1 MFPVTDKSKTIVEGL
16 LQALHEKQVTL
27 LTNTVVTKL
36 LHDGTQIQGVR
47 TEFEEFTAP
56 CVILTTGG
64 RTYPFDWSNWRRL
77 QNGQKVGHTITPL
90 YPTESPLISEETFI
104 KERTLQGI
112 SLQDIALSVLDSTGK
127 PLSLIPWI
135 SCSRISGFRVQLHCA
150 ALLLSIKN

>member
-36 LHDGTQIQGVR
+36 LHDETQIQGVR

-64 RTYPFDWSNWRRL
+64 RTYP
-77 QNGQKVGHTITPL
+77 
-90 YPTESPLISEETFI
+90 
-104 KERTLQGI
+104 
-112 SLQDIALSVLDSTGK
+112 STGATGDGYK
-127 PLSLIPWI
+127 M
-135 SCSRISGFRVQLHCA
+135 A
-150 ALLLSIKN
+150 KK